1 MTPPTDSPDTKEA
14 FNVVPIHK
22 HKELM
27 DQCIAL
33 INSEWPRSYTARLWS
48 LESSK
53 ETLPTSFVLTANAKA
68 GVVVLAHAK
77 LSPIPADREAVFV
90 ESVVVARER
99 RGQGIGKLLMR
110 EVENHC
116 FQNLRLK
123 KIYLSTIDQEAFYT
137 KLGYKLCSAISIF
150 GSRPAANKST
160 KKSGCSKMRHVEM
173 KVVTGL

>member
-1 MTPPTDSPDTKEA
+1 MTLPPQPMPTSQPYK
-14 FNVVPIHK
+14 VVPIHN
-22 HKELM
+22 HRELM

-53 ETLPTSFVLTANAKA
+53 ETLPTSFVLTTSVKNET
-68 GVVVLAHAK
+68 VVLAHAK

-99 RGQGIGKLLMR
+99 RGQGIGRLLMQ

-116 FQNLRLK
+116 FRTLRLQ
-123 KIYLSTIDQEAFYT
+123 KIYLSTIDQQAFYA
-137 KLGYKLCSAISIF
+137 KLGYQLCSAINIF
-150 GSRPAANKST
+150 GSRPTLNKST
-160 KKSGCSKMRHVEM
+160 KKTWMFKSAAC
-173 KVVTGL
+173 

>member
-1 MTPPTDSPDTKEA
+1 MTPPSSSPESIEA
-14 FNVVPIHK
+14 FKVVPIHK
-22 HKELM
+22 HRELM

-53 ETLPTSFVLTANAKA
+53 ETLPTSFVLTADAKN
-68 GVVVLAHAK
+68 GVAVLAHAK

-99 RGQGIGKLLMR
+99 RGQGIGRLLMR
-110 EVENHC
+110 EIENHC
-116 FQNLRLK
+116 FQKLHLK
-123 KIYLSTIDQEAFYT
+123 KIYLSTIDQQAFYA

-150 GSRPAANKST
+150 GSRPATNTST
-160 KKSGCSKMRHVEM
+160 KKTWMFKNAPCSS
-173 KVVTGL
+173 